1 MSFFW
6 LDVFLNICFENVD
19 FCLYL
24 VFLQAIDSIILNR
37 IYFQKQPLRDLLEKY
52 LFFKVTRK
60 QLQWNA
66 HNGYMTNKYMIH

>member
-6 LDVFLNICFENVD
+6 SDVLLKICFENVD

-24 VFLQAIDSIILNR
+24 VFLQAIDYIILNK
-37 IYFQKQPLRDLLEKY
+37 IYFQKQQLRDLLEKY

-60 QLQWNA
+60 QL
-66 HNGYMTNKYMIH
+66 

>member
-6 LDVFLNICFENVD
+6 SDVFLKICFENVD

-24 VFLQAIDSIILNR
+24 VFLQAIDYIILNK
-37 IYFQKQPLRDLLEKY
+37 IYFQKQQLRDLLEKY

-60 QLQWNA
+60 QL
-66 HNGYMTNKYMIH
+66 